1 MNARLF
7 QASLFLMATAAGP
20 VPAAVAGE
28 VQSSPQAQAVQY
40 VFDCQAKRAL
50 PSQREIGEWAGQH
63 SFAQVYDTRQKLMA
77 VVGRACLKAGVR
89 QVRLVRD
96 RPAGSGSVGSEAAH
110 RSVEPMNPASKLDQ
124 TTNPARRG
132 T

>member
-1 MNARLF
+1 MNAKLF
-7 QASLFLMATAAGP
+7 RASLFLIAIDTAGWA
-20 VPAAVAGE
+20 PAAVAGE
-28 VQSSPQAQAVQY
+28 TQSLPRAQAVQH

-63 SFAQVYDTRQKLMA
+63 NFTQAYDTRRKLMA

-96 RPAGSGSVGSEAAH
+96 RPAGSGHAGREAAH
-110 RSVEPMNPASKLDQ
+110 AEASD
-124 TTNPARRG
+124 R
-132 T
+132 